1 MNRSFPLQAAIL
13 PALWVTLA
21 LPAFCQSLQIIDY
34 QKNLNPGFKKVPRES
49 TRFIVIHTSE
59 AGKKSTLYTLS
70 QGKKVSRSHRT
81 LGGHA
86 NYAIDRLGHCYRI
99 LDPKY
104 RADHAGRSMWDE
116 LEDLSDHS
124 IGIEL
129 VGFHYGTITSQQYRT
144 VSDLLDLLQA
154 RYKVPDQNV
163 LTHAQ
168 VSYGQPNYWFKKN
181 HRGRKKCALN
191 FIRKNAGLIGMWEY
205 DPDVRAKRLTQDP
218 IIEKTFYSQTALAL
232 NRIEPVRAS
241 APEIQ
246 NTITNLIDKEHTAWS
261 IAGEEYNSRNTLY
274 IFPDGQKLTGHQ
286 VEAQIG
292 WGELPAGT
300 EVLLNHSTDLSMMTG
315 PVFRISRQNTAWS
328 YAGRKYNSPTT
339 FYLYPNHKLL
349 GGNQIPDWDF
359 LPPGTR
365 MIVDYSGPHL
375 IEAKAGRTPWGIA
388 RDRADSPDTIYFI
401 PGRGFVPGNRIE
413 NFSRIPRGSQ
423 LFLKNQ

>member
-1 MNRSFPLQAAIL
+1 LTISA
-13 PALWVTLA
+13 V
-21 LPAFCQSLQIIDY
+21 CQSLRIIDY
-34 QKNLNPGFKKVPRES
+34 QKNLNPGFEKVSRKS

-70 QGKKVSRSHRT
+70 HGKKVSSSHRT

-86 NYAIDRLGHCYRI
+86 NYAIDRLGNCYRI
-99 LDPKY
+99 LSPEY
-104 RADHAGRSMWDE
+104 RADHAGRSMWDCQ
-116 LEDLSDHS
+116 EDLSTHS

-129 VGFHYGTITSQQYRT
+129 VGFHYGTITPQQYRT
-144 VSDLLDLLQA
+144 ISDLLDILQS
-154 RYKVPDQNV
+154 RYKISDRNV

-168 VSYGQPNYWFKKN
+168 VSYGQPNYWFKNN

-191 FIRKNAGLIGMWEY
+191 FVRKKAGLIGMWEY
-205 DPDVRAKRLTQDP
+205 DPDVRSKRLTQDP
-218 IIEKTFYSQTALAL
+218 IIEKTFYSPRALAL
-232 NRIEPVRAS
+232 NRIEP
-241 APEIQ
+241 EISSEPDPQ
-246 NTITNLIDKEHTAWS
+246 DIITNVIDKDHTAWS
-261 IAGEEYNSRNTLY
+261 IAGEEYNSSSTLY
-274 IFPDGQKLTGHQ
+274 IFPDGQKLPGDQ
-286 VEAQIG
+286 VESRVG

-315 PVFRISRQNTAWS
+315 PVFIISRQNTAWS
-328 YAGRKYNSPTT
+328 YAGRKYNHPTT

-375 IEAKAGRTPWGIA
+375 IEAKTGRTPWGIA
-388 RDRADSPDTIYFI
+388 REKAASPETIYFI
-401 PGRGFVPGNRIE
+401 PGRGFITGDKIG

-423 LFLKNQ
+423 LFLKIR